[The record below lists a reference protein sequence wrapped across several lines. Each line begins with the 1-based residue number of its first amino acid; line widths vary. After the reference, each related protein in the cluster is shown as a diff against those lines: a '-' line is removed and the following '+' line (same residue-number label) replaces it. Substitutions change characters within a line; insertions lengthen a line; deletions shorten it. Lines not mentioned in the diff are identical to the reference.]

1 MRGVPII
8 GGAAKKCF
16 LKKDTKLSQAS
27 ETILEMRGIVKKFPG
42 VIANDGVDF
51 ELRKGEIHALLGENG
66 AGKTTLMNVLY
77 GLYEPDEGQILLK
90 GKPIQLKTARDAIAL
105 GLGMVHQHFML
116 VQRFTVAENI
126 ILGQHSPREP
136 RIEDQKAVYTRL
148 KKLSDRYCLSI
159 HPEAEVWTLSVGEQQ
174 RVEILK
180 ALYRGAEILIL
191 DEPTAVLTPQES
203 EQLLDIL
210 RVLTKEG
217 KSVVFISHKL
227 NEVLSV
233 SDRITVL
240 RDGKVI
246 DTVQASQTGQED
258 LARKMVGREVLLQV
272 SKTPAQPTET
282 VLVVE
287 GLCANDARELQAL
300 YDVGFEVKAG
310 EILGIAGVAG
320 NGQTELE
327 QVIAGLRKANAGRV
341 AICGEDVTNA
351 SPKEVGSCGL
361 AHIPS
366 DRYRMG
372 VLSDFTIAE
381 NLVLQRIGQKPFT
394 RRGWLNWKAIRQQ
407 AEELVKSFDVRT
419 PSIEMAAGK
428 LSGGNAQKM
437 ILARELARQP
447 RVLIAAQPTRG
458 LDVSAIEY
466 VHRQLIAQRDSGV
479 AILLFSTELQ
489 EILTLSDRIA
499 VMYEGRIVGVM
510 DIDQAD
516 INELGLM
523 MAGGKGLPPCEIL
536 ETGGAA

>member
-1 MRGVPII
+1 M
-8 GGAAKKCF
+8 
-16 LKKDTKLSQAS
+16 SQAS
-27 ETILEMRGIVKKFPG
+27 EPILEMRGIVKKFPG

-51 ELRKGEIHALLGENG
+51 DLRKGEIHSLLGENG

-77 GLYEPDEGQILLK
+77 GLYEPDEGQILLN
-90 GKPIQLKTARDAIAL
+90 GKPIQLKTARDAIAM

-136 RIEDQKAVYTRL
+136 RIEDQNAVYARL
-148 KKLSDRYCLSI
+148 KDLSNRYCLSI
-159 HPEAEVWTLSVGEQQ
+159 HPDAEVWTLSVGEQQ

-191 DEPTAVLTPQES
+191 DEPTAVLTPQEAD
-203 EQLLDIL
+203 QLLEIL
-210 RVLTKEG
+210 RVLTTEG

-227 NEVLSV
+227 NEVLSI

-246 DTVQASQTGQED
+246 DTVQASQIEQKG
-258 LARKMVGREVLLQV
+258 LACMMVGRDVLLQV
-272 SKTPAQPTET
+272 SKTPAEPKGT
-282 VLVVE
+282 VLMVE
-287 GLCANDARELQAL
+287 GLCANDDRELQAL
-300 YDVGFEVKAG
+300 YDIDLEVKAG

-320 NGQTELE
+320 NGQSELE
-327 QVIAGLRKANAGRV
+327 QVIAGLRKANQGRV
-341 AICGEDVTNA
+341 TICGQDVTNA
-351 SPKEVGSCGL
+351 EPKEVGCCGL

-372 VLSDFTIAE
+372 MLSDFTIAE

-407 AEELVKSFDVRT
+407 AEELVQSFDVRT
-419 PSIEMAAGK
+419 PSIELPAGK

-447 RVLIAAQPTRG
+447 KVLISAQPTRG

-466 VHRQLIAQRDSGV
+466 VHRQLIAQRDKGV

-489 EILTLSDRIA
+489 EIVALSDRIA
-499 VMYEGRIVGVM
+499 VMYEGRIVGVV
-510 DIDQAD
+510 DINQAD
-516 INELGLM
+516 IFEIGLM
-523 MAGGKGLPPCEIL
+523 MAGGKGIPPCEIIG
-536 ETGGAA
+536 TGGAA